1 MRSKIDFLTITRIKS
16 CINKFNLERYCIRV
30 TSSNDESLC
39 QNVIPNGPNS
49 WAGSDIV
56 IKHNGVNVATMP
68 AASTEFEY
76 CLDDI
81 DIAVDELQLQSSS
94 EDGVC
99 ITSLSINSNQLFVGK
114 NNNLTSFWIDGNDQ
128 YCLDDFMSTSQITL
142 QNEQVISSICK
153 QNGKSRTSFMNPEQT
168 VCMVNKKFAKF
179 FDQWP
184 SLLS

>member
-1 MRSKIDFLTITRIKS
+1 MHKS
-16 CINKFNLERYCIRV
+16 CNLERYCIRV

-39 QNVIPNGPNS
+39 QHVIPNAGPNS

-56 IKHNGVNVATMP
+56 IKHNGVTVTTMP
-68 AASTEFEY
+68 AASTGFEY

-94 EDGVC
+94 ENGVC
-99 ITSLSINSNQLFVGK
+99 ITSLSINRNQLFVGK

-153 QNGKSRTSFMNPEQT
+153 QNGKSRTSFINPEPT
-168 VCMVNKKFAKF
+168 VCMVNKQFAKF
-179 FDQWP
+179 FGISHP
-184 SLLS
+184 FVS

>member
-1 MRSKIDFLTITRIKS
+1 M
-16 CINKFNLERYCIRV
+16 

-39 QNVIPNGPNS
+39 QHAVTIAGPKD

-56 IKHNGVNVATMP
+56 IKQNGVSVATMP

-76 CLDDI
+76 CFNMDDI

-94 EDGVC
+94 ENGVC
-99 ITSLSINSNQLFVGK
+99 ITSLSINSNQLLVGK

-153 QNGKSRTSFMNPEQT
+153 QNGKSRTSFINPEPT
-168 VCMVNKKFAKF
+168 VCMVNKQFAKF
-179 FDQWP
+179 FGISHP
-184 SLLS
+184 FVSLGTSLVGLIKR